1 MNDIVVPTTMI
12 KIISKKI
19 NKNVGNKRINLPL
32 MVNYPPNI
40 SNLKIKTV
48 KNENDFMYNAA
59 PEL

>member
-40 SNLKIKTV
+40 INNKR
-48 KNENDFMYNAA
+48 ENNYGNVRS
-59 PEL
+59 LYVG